1 MLLIKKKKLSSRSMF
16 LDELLGI
23 ISLNNC
29 LINERI
35 RSFLISDVLYLDY
48 PLLPQVF
55 LAINVI
61 TCKSNNLN
69 FVFT

>member
-35 RSFLISDVLYLDY
+35 RSFLISDVLIILSC
-48 PLLPQVF
+48 LKFF
-55 LAINVI
+55 LQSMSLHARATI
-61 TCKSNNLN
+61 
-69 FVFT
+69 